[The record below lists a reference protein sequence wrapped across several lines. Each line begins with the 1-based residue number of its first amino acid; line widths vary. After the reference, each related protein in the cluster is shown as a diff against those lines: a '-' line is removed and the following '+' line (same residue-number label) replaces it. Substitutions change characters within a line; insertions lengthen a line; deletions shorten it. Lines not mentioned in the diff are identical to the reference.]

1 MGLGVMAMPVRKI
14 LLPLCCAVALF
25 AGCSD
30 DDAPSVDEKLV
41 KAFVEIRIAEQTYGK
56 DSPNVRLARK
66 GDLEKYGYTRESF
79 AAACDKVFEKPE
91 SWVPFQQA
99 VVDRVDSL
107 LGIRK
112 QSTEDKKKKK
122 KK

>member
-1 MGLGVMAMPVRKI
+1 MALSVRKI
-14 LLPLCCAVALF
+14 LVSLCLMASLF
-25 AGCSD
+25 AGCS

-41 KAFVEIRIAEQTYGK
+41 KAFVEVRMVEQAYGK

-66 GDLEKYGYTRESF
+66 GVLEKYGYTRETF

-91 SWVPFQQA
+91 TWVPFQQA

-107 LGIRK
+107 LGIPK
-112 QSTEDKKKKK
+112 QVKDDKKGKKK
-122 KK
+122 

>member
-14 LLPLCCAVALF
+14 LLPLCCAVALL

-30 DDAPSVDEKLV
+30 EAPSVDEKLV

-66 GDLEKYGYTRESF
+66 GVLEKYGYTRESF

-99 VVDRVDSL
+99 VVDRIDSL
-107 LGIRK
+107 LGIPK
-112 QSTEDKKKKK
+112 PVKEKKKGDKK
-122 KK
+122 